1 MLTFQAGQNLSLSQ
15 QNPGIQ
21 HVELNLSWEPA
32 DGPQILDASA
42 FALTEQGTVRDDGD
56 FIFYNQPVLA
66 GNGITLQDNG
76 QQFAICLADLPAAIA
91 RIAITVALDAGEGQS
106 MAILRQI
113 RLELRNGSNG
123 TGIAS
128 FTLDTTGMIETAI
141 ILGELYRRRSEW
153 KFRAVGQ
160 GFAGGLAALAR
171 HFGVDVSDEAEPA
184 SPQPSPMLEEA
195 VPSASPVSE
204 SGSTVPPSSSPP
216 SPGEGASPALK
227 IESPDPAPLSGGV
240 LGGRDAA
247 SSDQLSARCRELE
260 HVGTGFLNWLTEHHE
275 RVGQEKAGL
284 TKEFRRLVAQARRLN
299 QAVQRPMCAGV
310 FGPSQSGKSYL
321 ISALARKGNAPL
333 LADFAGQKIDFIRD
347 LNPEGGRESTGLV
360 TRFTLQTIPGV
371 TPAAPVQ
378 MRLLTQTDL
387 VKMLGNTYY
396 ADCDHSD
403 DEPLSQT
410 RLNELLTGL
419 VSFAQTSPVDPL
431 TAEDVFDLQAY
442 FERYFKGQERVRL
455 LRHGY
460 WEQAAQL
467 APRLRIQDRARLF
480 GIIWGDVDA
489 FSQLYIRLYNGL
501 QGLNFAT
508 DAQAGLEALIPREQS
523 IIDVQTLKSLGTG
536 SGGTLTLTGTN
547 GARVTLPR
555 SEVAALIAELRI
567 VISEQPWDFFQH
579 TDLLDFPGARSREQI
594 KDLPA
599 FLQGNDALQSLF
611 LRGKVA
617 YLFERYCAEQEL
629 TSMLLCI
636 GPSNQEVKTLPE
648 MVYDWVISTHG
659 ATPEQRTQQPT
670 ALFLV
675 LTKFDME
682 FEEKAGE
689 RSPEGRW
696 TTRLESSLLNFFGKQ
711 HEWPRQ
717 WDVQGCFRNS
727 YWLRN
732 PNFKAKHMFDYDESG
747 RELGI
752 RPGEKSRIE
761 MFRTAFLRDQN
772 ANRHFRNPTEA
783 WDAGFTLN
791 DGGVT
796 YLAQSLRPL
805 CNPELKRQQLT
816 GQTLQLREQMAE
828 RIGHYHVSDNPE
840 QELEKRLEAARQV
853 AARLI
858 DCAGEQ
864 RFGELLRSLQ
874 TDSDD
879 LESIYYR
886 IETRLPDETQAAGA
900 PTIGTAVDTQ
910 KMKVLL
916 GLSTSGDK
924 TQEETRKDDA
934 ALFAREVV
942 AEWMRDLQDL
952 SGDKSRCDYYRVPEA
967 LMAEFVK
974 ELISGAQRLK
984 LEDQIV
990 AQTRRVTGFR
1000 MKFEQIVT
1008 LPARLTANLLNRYVD
1023 FLGYDALALD
1033 KRPLLSLENGPRPVF
1048 PPRAVPQGG
1057 PQLSER
1063 QSTYDQDYYTDW
1075 IRAYLD
1081 LVERNARFHD
1091 GAEVDLAAN
1100 RHLGA
1105 LLTQLHSAAA

>member
-1 MLTFQAGQNLSLSQ
+1 QAGQNLSLSQ

-21 HVELNLSWEPA
+21 LVELSLSWAPD
-32 DGPQILDASA
+32 DGPWTLDASA
-42 FALTEQGTVRDDGD
+42 FALTDEGKVRSDAD
-56 FIFYNQPVLA
+56 FIFYNQPTLVD
-66 GNGITLQDNG
+66 GGITLEG
-76 QQFAICLADLPAAIA
+76 QGRQFAIRLADLPAAIA
-91 RIAITVALDAGEGQS
+91 RIAIAVTLDAAEDQS
-106 MAILRQI
+106 MSILRHV
-113 RLELRNGSNG
+113 RLELRDGDSG

-128 FTLDTTGMIETAI
+128 FTLKTASMTEKAI
-141 ILGELYRRRSEW
+141 ILGELYRRRAEW

-160 GFAGGLAALAR
+160 GFAGGLAALAQ
-171 HFGVDVSDEAEPA
+171 HFGVDVSDGGDATAAPSTPESTANA
-184 SPQPSPMLEEA
+184 PSP
-195 VPSASPVSE
+195 
-204 SGSTVPPSSSPP
+204 
-216 SPGEGASPALK
+216 PAMPRVEP
-227 IESPDPAPLSGGV
+227 ESPHQPVAEAAPEQIEPIDPPRSPIPELPPTGLV
-240 LGGRDAA
+240 A
-247 SSDQLSARCRELE
+247 SSDQLSTRCRELE
-260 HVGTGFLNWLTEHHE
+260 QVGVGFLNWLVEYPE

-284 TKEFRRLVAQARRLN
+284 TKEFRRLVAQAKRLN

-360 TRFTLQTIPGV
+360 TRFTLQTVPGA

-396 ADCDHSD
+396 ADCDHSN

-419 VSFAQTSPVDPL
+419 VPAAQASPVDPL
-431 TAEDVFDLQAY
+431 IAEDVFDLQAY

-467 APRLRIQDRARLF
+467 APRLRIQERARLF
-480 GIIWGDVDA
+480 SMIWGEVDA

-536 SGGTLTLTGTN
+536 GGGTLSLLGTN

-599 FLQGNDALQSLF
+599 FLEGNDALQSLF

-648 MVYDWVISTHG
+648 MVYDWVVSTHG

-717 WDVQGCFRNS
+717 WDIQGCFRNS

-747 RELGI
+747 RETGV
-752 RPGEKSRIE
+752 RRGEQSRIE
-761 MFRTAFLRDQN
+761 VFRTAFLRDQN
-772 ANRHFRNPTEA
+772 ANRHFRNPVEA
-783 WDAGFTLN
+783 WNAGLMLN

-796 YLAQSLRPL
+796 YLAQ
-805 CNPELKRQQLT
+805 N
-816 GQTLQLREQMAE
+816 
-828 RIGHYHVSDNPE
+828 
-840 QELEKRLEAARQV
+840 
-853 AARLI
+853 
-858 DCAGEQ
+858 
-864 RFGELLRSLQ
+864 
-874 TDSDD
+874 
-879 LESIYYR
+879 
-886 IETRLPDETQAAGA
+886 
-900 PTIGTAVDTQ
+900 
-910 KMKVLL
+910 
-916 GLSTSGDK
+916 
-924 TQEETRKDDA
+924 
-934 ALFAREVV
+934 
-942 AEWMRDLQDL
+942 
-952 SGDKSRCDYYRVPEA
+952 
-967 LMAEFVK
+967 
-974 ELISGAQRLK
+974 
-984 LEDQIV
+984 
-990 AQTRRVTGFR
+990 
-1000 MKFEQIVT
+1000 
-1008 LPARLTANLLNRYVD
+1008 
-1023 FLGYDALALD
+1023 
-1033 KRPLLSLENGPRPVF
+1033 
-1048 PPRAVPQGG
+1048 
-1057 PQLSER
+1057 
-1063 QSTYDQDYYTDW
+1063 
-1075 IRAYLD
+1075 
-1081 LVERNARFHD
+1081 
-1091 GAEVDLAAN
+1091 
-1100 RHLGA
+1100 
-1105 LLTQLHSAAA
+1105 

>member
-1 MLTFQAGQNLSLSQ
+1 
-15 QNPGIQ
+15 
-21 HVELNLSWEPA
+21 
-32 DGPQILDASA
+32 
-42 FALTEQGTVRDDGD
+42 
-56 FIFYNQPVLA
+56 
-66 GNGITLQDNG
+66 
-76 QQFAICLADLPAAIA
+76 
-91 RIAITVALDAGEGQS
+91 
-106 MAILRQI
+106 
-113 RLELRNGSNG
+113 
-123 TGIAS
+123 
-128 FTLDTTGMIETAI
+128 
-141 ILGELYRRRSEW
+141 
-153 KFRAVGQ
+153 
-160 GFAGGLAALAR
+160 
-171 HFGVDVSDEAEPA
+171 
-184 SPQPSPMLEEA
+184 
-195 VPSASPVSE
+195 
-204 SGSTVPPSSSPP
+204 
-216 SPGEGASPALK
+216 
-227 IESPDPAPLSGGV
+227 
-240 LGGRDAA
+240 
-247 SSDQLSARCRELE
+247 
-260 HVGTGFLNWLTEHHE
+260 
-275 RVGQEKAGL
+275 
-284 TKEFRRLVAQARRLN
+284 
-299 QAVQRPMCAGV
+299 
-310 FGPSQSGKSYL
+310 
-321 ISALARKGNAPL
+321 
-333 LADFAGQKIDFIRD
+333 
-347 LNPEGGRESTGLV
+347 
-360 TRFTLQTIPGV
+360 
-371 TPAAPVQ
+371 
-378 MRLLTQTDL
+378 
-387 VKMLGNTYY
+387 
-396 ADCDHSD
+396 
-403 DEPLSQT
+403 
-410 RLNELLTGL
+410 
-419 VSFAQTSPVDPL
+419 
-431 TAEDVFDLQAY
+431 
-442 FERYFKGQERVRL
+442 
-455 LRHGY
+455 
-460 WEQAAQL
+460 
-467 APRLRIQDRARLF
+467 
-480 GIIWGDVDA
+480 
-489 FSQLYIRLYNGL
+489 
-501 QGLNFAT
+501 
-508 DAQAGLEALIPREQS
+508 
-523 IIDVQTLKSLGTG
+523 
-536 SGGTLTLTGTN
+536 
-547 GARVTLPR
+547 
-555 SEVAALIAELRI
+555 
-567 VISEQPWDFFQH
+567 
-579 TDLLDFPGARSREQI
+579 
-594 KDLPA
+594 
-599 FLQGNDALQSLF
+599 
-611 LRGKVA
+611 
-617 YLFERYCAEQEL
+617 
-629 TSMLLCI
+629 MLLCI

-732 PNFKAKHMFDYDESG
+732 PNFKAKHMFDYDENG

-752 RPGEKSRIE
+752 RPGEKSRIA

-828 RIGHYHVSDNPE
+828 RIDHYHVSDNPE

-886 IETRLPDETQAAGA
+886 IETRLPDETQAVGA

-910 KMKVLL
+910 KMKALL
-916 GLSTSGDK
+916 GLSSPDDE
-924 TQEETRKDDA
+924 TQEEIRKDDA

-984 LEDQIV
+984 LEEKIV
-990 AQTRRVTGFR
+990 ARTRQVTGFR

-1033 KRPLLSLENGPRPVF
+1033 KRPLLPLENGPRPVF

-1100 RHLGA
+1100 RHLGE
-1105 LLTQLHSAAA
+1105 LLTQLRSAA